1 MKQLL
6 KPLDYVF
13 VLRPFFMYAVWALF
27 LAGFYSQSKFSQ
39 NNPNEA
45 TNHSLFTNVDNI
57 LLVGIFLT
65 CLMGAVFILNQIMDR
80 DKKVTALP
88 RLIATGFLTP
98 KSAFIEAI
106 VLVTPALIFGFYFSI
121 WIGVLFLV
129 ILLFMGIFYNFAP
142 FKWKDKPIVA
152 LLMSFLS
159 SFLIFSIG
167 WMLRGQFSINLAIQ
181 AIPYAFLIAAT
192 YLLFSST
199 ESGEE
204 ASEQTTFAAKFGLQ
218 RTLVIALIFEII
230 ALVSAF
236 LLKEELAFY
245 PALFSLAV
253 FIWVL
258 IKSNRTEIVRA
269 VKYPVFL
276 LAAAVCIK
284 WLITHQGYNF
294 FFFLV
299 GVYLVSKL
307 YYNFRFES

>member
-39 NNPNEA
+39 NPNEA
-45 TNHSLFTNVDNI
+45 TNHSLFANIDNI

-65 CLMGAVFILNQIMDR
+65 CLMGAVFIFNQIMDR

-98 KSAFIEAI
+98 KAAFIEAI

-129 ILLFMGIFYNFAP
+129 IFLFMGIFYNFAP

-192 YLLFSST
+192 YLLFSSI

-204 ASEQTTFAAKFGLQ
+204 ASRPHSENAY
-218 RTLVIALIFEII
+218 R
-230 ALVSAF
+230 
-236 LLKEELAFY
+236 
-245 PALFSLAV
+245 
-253 FIWVL
+253 
-258 IKSNRTEIVRA
+258 
-269 VKYPVFL
+269 
-276 LAAAVCIK
+276 
-284 WLITHQGYNF
+284 
-294 FFFLV
+294 
-299 GVYLVSKL
+299 
-307 YYNFRFES
+307 